1 VTPEDEHTPFD
12 CHAKTSSDFP
22 NRGFCRRFFHLL
34 TMNAKHSPLLQ
45 FSRRSLLALAAAALV
60 TACGGGGDDA
70 QAHTNTVIDTAG
82 RLAIAEDAAVGVRVF
97 DLDTKAVA
105 ATFTMDSA
113 PSALYTSPG
122 GRYVVVMQRLQNK
135 VQFIDGGIW
144 QEDHTD
150 HLHDYK
156 QAPALVAWTLTG
168 SRPTH
173 YNLQAG
179 RQAAIFMD
187 GDSTSTPVQ
196 NAGVRLITDASI
208 ASKRI
213 DASLDL
219 NFPIH
224 GLGEPVGNKLLTVF
238 RAADATSTLP
248 THLDLYQR
256 AGAGYTFDRRLATR
270 CEGMH
275 GSFSSGSHTAV
286 GCNDGVMVVTHTS
299 DTAVTDRMVTTPLRV
314 GTIAG
319 HPKLTGQFIGIG
331 TEGTAATPP
340 VTTRFFAID
349 AVAGTS
355 ATLNLPDWD
364 KGRVRRAHAFDRSGS
379 RFAVLDDLGTLRMVI
394 RQSNA
399 WVAGPVVAG
408 VVPTMPSAAP
418 WPAIVAN
425 GAKDEFYVT
434 DPEAKQLVT
443 VNSQTG
449 AVISRTPLGFKPS
462 AITWTGITR

>member
-1 VTPEDEHTPFD
+1 MT
-12 CHAKTSSDFP
+12 
-22 NRGFCRRFFHLL
+22 L
-34 TMNAKHSPLLQ
+34 TVLP
-45 FSRRSLLALAAAALV
+45 RRSLLALSVAALV
-60 TACGGGGDDA
+60 TACGGGGND
-70 QAHTNTVIDTAG
+70 HTHTDTFIDTAG
-82 RLAIAEDAAVGVRVF
+82 RLAIAENAASGVRVF
-97 DLDTKAVA
+97 DLDSKTVA
-105 ATFTMDSA
+105 ATYAMDNA

-122 GRYVVVMQRLQNK
+122 GRYVVAMQRLQDK

-156 QAPALVAWTLTG
+156 QASALVAWTLTG

-173 YNLQAG
+173 YDLQAG
-179 RQAAIFMD
+179 RQAAFFMD
-187 GDSTSTPVQ
+187 GDSASTPVQ

-208 ASKRI
+208 GARRV

-219 NFPIH
+219 SFPIH

-238 RAADATSTLP
+238 RAADATTTLP

-256 AGAGYTFDRRLATR
+256 QGASYTFDRRLATR

-286 GCNDGVMVVTHTS
+286 GCNDGVMVITHTS
-299 DTAVTDRMVTTPLRV
+299 ATAVTDRMVTTPLRV

-331 TEGTAATPP
+331 TEGTTAAPP

-355 ATLNLPDWD
+355 ATLTLPGWD
-364 KGRVRRAHAFDRSGS
+364 NGRVRRAHAFDRSGA
-379 RFAVLDDLGTLRMVI
+379 RFAVLDDQGALRMVT

-408 VVPTMPSAAP
+408 VVPAMPTAAP
-418 WPAIVAN
+418 QPAIVAN

-434 DPEAKQLVT
+434 DPVAKQLVT

-449 AVISRTPLGFKPS
+449 AVVSRTALGFTPS

>member
-1 VTPEDEHTPFD
+1 MT
-12 CHAKTSSDFP
+12 
-22 NRGFCRRFFHLL
+22 L
-34 TMNAKHSPLLQ
+34 TVLP
-45 FSRRSLLALAAAALV
+45 RRSLLALSVAALV
-60 TACGGGGDDA
+60 TACGGGGND
-70 QAHTNTVIDTAG
+70 HTHTDTFIDTAG
-82 RLAIAEDAAVGVRVF
+82 RLAISENAATGVRVF
-97 DLDTKAVA
+97 DLDSKTVA
-105 ATFTMDSA
+105 ATYAMDNA
-113 PSALYTSPG
+113 PSALYTSPS
-122 GRYVVVMQRLQNK
+122 GRYVVAMQRLQDK

-156 QAPALVAWTLTG
+156 QASALVAWTLTG

-173 YNLQAG
+173 YDLQAG
-179 RQAAIFMD
+179 RQAAFFMD
-187 GDSTSTPVQ
+187 GDSASTPVQ

-208 ASKRI
+208 GARRV

-219 NFPIH
+219 SFPIH

-238 RAADATSTLP
+238 RAADATTTLP

-256 AGAGYTFDRRLATR
+256 QGASYTFDRRLATR

-299 DTAVTDRMVTTPLRV
+299 ATAVTDRMVTTPLRV

-331 TEGTAATPP
+331 TEGTTAAPP
-340 VTTRFFAID
+340 VTTRFYAID

-355 ATLNLPDWD
+355 ATLTLPGWD
-364 KGRVRRAHAFDRSGS
+364 NGRVRRAHAFDRSGS
-379 RFAVLDDLGTLRMVI
+379 RFAVLDDQGALRMVT

-408 VVPTMPSAAP
+408 VVPAMPTAAP
-418 WPAIVAN
+418 QPAIVAN

-434 DPEAKQLVT
+434 DPVAKQLVT

-449 AVISRTPLGFKPS
+449 AVVSRTALGFTPS